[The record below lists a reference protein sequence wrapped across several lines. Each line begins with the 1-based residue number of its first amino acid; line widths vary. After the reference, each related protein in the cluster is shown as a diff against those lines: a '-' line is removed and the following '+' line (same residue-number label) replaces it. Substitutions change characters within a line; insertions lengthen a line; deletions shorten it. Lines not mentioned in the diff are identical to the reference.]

1 MSDMLSQEEINA
13 LLGDSVATNEDGN
26 NTLKN
31 ILTDENRDILGEVG
45 NISMGTAAT
54 TLSALL
60 NHKVEISTP
69 TVSMVYPKEL
79 SDKYDKPCVGLKIN
93 YKEGLIGS
101 NLLILKQE
109 DVKIIA
115 NLMMGGDGKI
125 SLEDEELT
133 DLDLSAISEAMNQMV
148 GSSSTSLSS
157 MLGYKIDIDTPQA
170 FILKFDDDT
179 FFEEVSMENDSVVC
193 NSFRMEVQGLID
205 RGYKIDIDTPQAFIL
220 KFDDDTFFEEVSM
233 ENDSVVCNSFR
244 MEVQGL
250 IDSEIMQL
258 LPIEF
263 ANSIIGKLTSSEQDK
278 KQVEQTQQP
287 SVEPVSMPQQ
297 AAQPTPVVQPT
308 VQPVM
313 QPVMQQPMPSQSN
326 IMHNNVNVQTAQFQS
341 FDMNELAQQKE
352 NITIIRDVPLEVTV
366 ELGRTRKPIKEILE
380 FNPGT
385 VIELDKLAGEPI
397 DILVNGKFIA
407 RGEVVVIDENF
418 GVRVTDIINT
428 EERI

>member
-13 LLGDSVATNEDGN
+13 LLGNSVSNEEETNSSGGTLSDGV
-26 NTLKN
+26 
-31 ILTDENRDILGEVG
+31 LTDENRDILGEVG

-54 TLSALL
+54 TLYALL
-60 NHKVEISTP
+60 KHKVEISTP
-69 TVSMVYPKEL
+69 TVSMVNPKEML
-79 SDKYDKPCVGLKIN
+79 DKYDKPCVGLKIN
-93 YKEGLIGS
+93 YKEGLIGT
-101 NLLILKQE
+101 NLLMLKQE
-109 DVKIIA
+109 DVKIIS
-115 NLMMGGDGKI
+115 NLMMGGDGKVN
-125 SLEDEELT
+125 LDEEGLT

-170 FILKFDDDT
+170 FILEPGEEE
-179 FFEEVSMENDSVVC
+179 FFKEFATGDEHLVC
-193 NSFRMEVQGLID
+193 NSFRMQVQD
-205 RGYKIDIDTPQAFIL
+205 
-220 KFDDDTFFEEVSM
+220 
-233 ENDSVVCNSFR
+233 
-244 MEVQGL
+244 L

-258 LPIEF
+258 LPINF
-263 ANSIIGKLTSSEQDK
+263 AESIISKLTETEKAMAEQI
-278 KQVEQTQQP
+278 P
-287 SVEPVSMPQQ
+287 EPAPEPTPPPVAQAPQQ
-297 AAQPTPVVQPT
+297 QVAPPPMTS
-308 VQPVM
+308 
-313 QPVMQQPMPSQSN
+313 MQQPIQSN
-326 IMHNNVNVQTAQFQS
+326 NVLHNNVNVQTAQFQS
-341 FDMNELAQQKE
+341 FDMNEFVQQKE

-418 GVRVTDIINT
+418 GVRVTDIIST

>member
-13 LLGDSVATNEDGN
+13 LLGDSVINDEDN
-26 NTLKN
+26 NTN
-31 ILTDENRDILGEVG
+31 IDEILTDEKKDILGEVG

-69 TVSMVYPKEL
+69 TVSIVYPSEL
-79 SDKYDKPCVGLKIN
+79 SGKYDKPCVGLKIN

-101 NLLILKQE
+101 NLLVLKQE

-115 NLMMGGDGKI
+115 NLMMGGDGNV
-125 SLEDEELT
+125 SGDEELT
-133 DLDLSAISEAMNQMV
+133 ELDLSAISEAMNQMV

-179 FFEEVSMENDSVVC
+179 FFKDLTSKDEYLVC
-193 NSFRMEVQGLID
+193 NSFRM
-205 RGYKIDIDTPQAFIL
+205 
-220 KFDDDTFFEEVSM
+220 
-233 ENDSVVCNSFR
+233 VVH
-244 MEVQGL
+244 EL

-258 LPIEF
+258 LPVDFSE
-263 ANSIIGKLTSSEQDK
+263 SIIEKLTSSKEAKTD
-278 KQVEQTQQP
+278 VEPIPQPVPEPSPAPQP
-287 SVEPVSMPQQ
+287 SVQ
-297 AAQPTPVVQPT
+297 QPTMSTMSSHSQPIIQQPT
-308 VQPVM
+308 M
-313 QPVMQQPMPSQSN
+313 SQTSN
-326 IMHNNVNVQTAQFQS
+326 IIHNNVNVQTAQFQS

-418 GVRVTDIINT
+418 GVRVTDIISS

>member
-13 LLGDSVATNEDGN
+13 LLGDSVATNEDKNLN
-26 NTLKN
+26 NSSE

-45 NISMGTAAT
+45 NISMGTSAT

-69 TVSMVYPKEL
+69 TVSMVYPKDL
-79 SDKYDKPCVGLKIN
+79 SSKYDKPCVGLKIN

-115 NLMMGGDGKI
+115 NLMMGGDGNVP
-125 SLEDEELT
+125 LDEELT
-133 DLDLSAISEAMNQMV
+133 ELDLSAISEAMNQMV

-170 FILKFDDDT
+170 FILKFEDDT
-179 FFEEVSMENDSVVC
+179 FFEELTITDEHLVC
-193 NSFRMEVQGLID
+193 NSFRMVVQD
-205 RGYKIDIDTPQAFIL
+205 
-220 KFDDDTFFEEVSM
+220 
-233 ENDSVVCNSFR
+233 
-244 MEVQGL
+244 L

-263 ANSIIGKLTSSEQDK
+263 AESIIQKLTANEAEATPEPTPQPVP
-278 KQVEQTQQP
+278 QPQPTQ
-287 SVEPVSMPQQ
+287 PQIP
-297 AAQPTPVVQPT
+297 QPTPTPQPQPIP
-308 VQPVM
+308 QPV
-313 QPVMQQPMPSQSN
+313 QQQPMSQQSN

-418 GVRVTDIINT
+418 GVRITDIINT